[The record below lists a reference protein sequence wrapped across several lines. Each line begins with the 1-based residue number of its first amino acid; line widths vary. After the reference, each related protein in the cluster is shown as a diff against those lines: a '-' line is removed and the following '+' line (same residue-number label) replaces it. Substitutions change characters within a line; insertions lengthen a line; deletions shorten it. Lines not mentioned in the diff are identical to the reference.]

1 MGDMDPLEIGVIG
14 SVLGGS
20 ILLLAQWFWRSPLSS
35 IVLRFQKNEP
45 RIAGK
50 WRTTFKEEGQE
61 YHESVTL
68 RQHGRNIMADI
79 ILREDNNDET
89 VYKFVGTF
97 RNLVLSGTYHLNYA
111 QIRRSHRRWS
121 WGGSGSRI
129 NSVI

>member
-20 ILLLAQWFWRSPLSS
+20 ILLLAQWFWRSLLSS

-61 YHESVTL
+61 YHESVT
-68 RQHGRNIMADI
+68 RQCRTTFWADTPDHV
-79 ILREDNNDET
+79 R
-89 VYKFVGTF
+89 F
-97 RNLVLSGTYHLNYA
+97 RRADG
-111 QIRRSHRRWS
+111 
-121 WGGSGSRI
+121 
-129 NSVI
+129 